1 MEKFDFEPS
10 FVRVASFSRPT
21 ATFCRPSTEWSP
33 FSMIRNPF
41 PRTHL
46 RVSKRN
52 ACILSLSLSV
62 GSRACMPVRTGNFG
76 VAYTH
81 GRGKIFFEE
90 PPAAGSSSSSPPSSS
105 SSRSIRGISFLL
117 RGPLVAPRL
126 PITLPMIGRDVP
138 LPGQKN
144 SLCRS
149 TLEIYNNYL
158 KRTKGTLSP

>member
-81 GRGKIFFEE
+81 DRGAENVLRGAARGRFFFFFSSFLFFFEVDSRHFV
-90 PPAAGSSSSSPPSSS
+90 PFARTPRGSSAADHAAND
-105 SSRSIRGISFLL
+105 R
-117 RGPLVAPRL
+117 PRR
-126 PITLPMIGRDVP
+126 PASWTGKQPVP
-138 LPGQKN
+138 FHLGD
-144 SLCRS
+144 L
-149 TLEIYNNYL
+149 
-158 KRTKGTLSP
+158 